1 MRTALAAALLLIAA
15 AQPVH
20 SVQQTQI
27 FVNFSNETGK
37 IIVSWTDSDPGA
49 VQDIV
54 QWSLSADFTNVK
66 SSRPGVLSSYS
77 TPAGGTGIFGKL
89 PAYASGVIHRA
100 TLDGVPA
107 GVRVFYRIGSPLNGY
122 SARGNFTSHPGVGA
136 DVPIRMLVL
145 ADHDVDCYTAETG
158 KECNPAAVLGAVTK
172 PAVRDAINAG
182 AIILGDLAYA
192 NGNQSHWDLWQDVW
206 SDLTSAMATQTNA
219 GNHVRASG
227 GWRVPWSVLRA
238 LALRKRAKFPGP
250 SGPGSLAPQ
259 GAASSPPPLL
269 PHPRRRKTNRAWA
282 TTASSPSRRAS
293 AACPFARTATARS
306 STRTRSAR

>member
-1 MRTALAAALLLIAA
+1 MRTALTAALLLSAA
-15 AQPVH
+15 AQP
-20 SVQQTQI
+20 VQQTQI

-37 IIVSWTDSDPGA
+37 IIVSWTDSDPGS

-227 GWRVPWSVLRA
+227 GWRGAVECARARVTQESQRGPWAQWTRVSCATGDR
-238 LALRKRAKFPGP
+238 R
-250 SGPGSLAPQ
+250 
-259 GAASSPPPLL
+259 SPPPLL